1 MAKKRKGKKPAA
13 AARPVATAAPTA
25 AAEAMPA
32 AKRAAATGSP
42 ALKRA
47 RRRPDNAPVLVP
59 LPAPEPTFWFGFDVA
74 WVKLVVVRV
83 VLFGLLAIDAILQ
96 IRHAPRY
103 GAGGFNVAQIPGLDA
118 LGPSRATYEIAQL
131 VSAYLFVLAALG
143 VATRWVLPVATS
155 LYAWMYFTSQLDGY
169 QHHYLVVLIL
179 GISCFVPWQR
189 RAVSDPAAPVRTW
202 AVRLILVQLA
212 ILYLWAAISKMDP
225 LWIDGRT
232 LANQITGPLRELV
245 DSSVG
250 IKAAAKFAIFAELT
264 LALTVW
270 VRPAWFIALPLG
282 LVFHTGIL
290 LSGLEIGLFAWLMLA
305 MYLFVVPDRAFVWVA
320 EQVAFVAPRSA
331 LSRIRL
337 EGNLATGIATVV
349 CVAAAL
355 GAALLCRLDHALIL
369 AIALSIVP
377 LVTVAARRLRGR
389 TTGGSVAV
397 AHLAAIL
404 VWLAVDRFS
413 TVAVDYYRFWG
424 GSSRRLGDLES
435 SERAYRRLAEIQPD
449 EGQGHFQLGR
459 LLLKRGEEA
468 EGLAELRRAQ
478 AEEPARA
485 RAFLAEAEYLASKG
499 RTAEALEKAREATY
513 AEPDSQPAQ
522 TLLDSMTK
530 PNQPNQLKRPDAP
543 PDDDHE

>member
-1 MAKKRKGKKPAA
+1 MAKKRKGGKPAPKKPSPAPIASDAAPKPAA
-13 AARPVATAAPTA
+13 T
-25 AAEAMPA
+25 
-32 AKRAAATGSP
+32 KRAAG
-42 ALKRA
+42 
-47 RRRPDNAPVLVP
+47 RRPDNAPVVVP
-59 LPAPEPTFWFGFDVA
+59 LRAPQPTFWFGFDVA
-74 WVKLVVVRV
+74 WAKLLVVRV
-83 VLFGLLAIDAILQ
+83 VLFGLLAIDAVLQ

-118 LGPSRATYEIAQL
+118 LGPSRATYEIVQL

-143 VATRWVLPVATS
+143 VATRWVLPVVTS

-169 QHHYLVVLIL
+169 QHHYLVALVL

-189 RAVSDPAAPVRTW
+189 RADAEPATPVRTW

-212 ILYLWAAISKMDP
+212 ILYLWAAISKMNGAW
-225 LWIDGRT
+225 LDGRT
-232 LANQITGPLRELV
+232 LANQITGPLRSLV

-250 IKAAAKFAIFAELT
+250 IKAAAKFAIFTEIT

-305 MYLFVVPDRAFVWVA
+305 MYLLVVPDRAFVWIA
-320 EQVAFVAPRSA
+320 ERPPIARVRRA
-331 LSRIRL
+331 LARIPL
-337 EGNLATGIATVV
+337 EGDVATGVAVLGGTSLAIAL
-349 CVAAAL
+349 AM
-355 GAALLCRLDHALIL
+355 LCRLDHAFTV
-369 AIALSIVP
+369 AIALGIVP
-377 LVTVAARRLRGR
+377 IVLTAARRLRGQR
-389 TTGGSVAV
+389 GGTVV
-397 AHLAAIL
+397 GIAHLAAIL
-404 VWLAVDRFS
+404 VWVTVDRAS
-413 TVAVDYYRFWG
+413 TVATDYYRFWG

-478 AEEPARA
+478 SEEPTRA
-485 RAFLAEAEYLASKG
+485 RAYIAEAEYLASKG
-499 RTAEALEKAREATY
+499 RTPEAIETARSAIH
-513 AEPDSQPAQ
+513 AEPGSQPAQ
-522 TLLDSMTK
+522 QLLDSMTK
-530 PNQPNQLKRPDAP
+530 PNQPNQFKRPEAP